1 MFVSVKGVNF
11 YGPDSEYVVS
21 GSDDGHVYV
30 WDKHTTNIV
39 QWIQADQAGVVS
51 VIQAEILKFFLFF
64 CDELFVL
71 RLFSKKRTEYLYLCS
86 AVTSIKKKQF

>member
-51 VIQAEILKFFLFF
+51 VILAEIRKFFLF

-71 RLFSKKRTEYLYLCS
+71 RLFSKKSTEYLYLFS
-86 AVTSIKKKQF
+86 AVMSIKKQF